1 MTIKRVRSGS
11 RVLAVLEAVA
21 EHQPIGVAALS
32 RLLDDDKSAVQRA
45 LLTLA
50 DDGWIRM
57 APGTPTRWEV
67 TTRIHLVANMAQG
80 HNELRDRARI
90 SLDALREETGES
102 IILAVPDFGR
112 LVVIDALE
120 SRQLV
125 RTAPYI
131 GMVIPGATSAG
142 GKAVLACMSA
152 PERIRFLGHAP
163 SPALE
168 DELEVVARRGWS
180 LNDEEIVPGATSIG
194 AAIRGANGTPI
205 AAIVIVAPSVRL
217 GPDEPA
223 RFGARLV
230 HTAEML
236 SYVSP
241 VTSDSRSGPAMP

>member
-1 MTIKRVRSGS
+1 VSIKRVRSGS

-67 TTRIHLVANMAQG
+67 TTRIHVVANMAQG
-80 HNELRDRARI
+80 HTELRDRARI

-125 RTAPYI
+125 RTAPYV

-142 GKAVLACMSA
+142 GKAVLAYMSP
-152 PERIRFLGHAP
+152 PEQMKFLGQAT
-163 SPALE
+163 SP
-168 DELEVVARRGWS
+168 ELEAELRVVARRGWS

-194 AAIRGANGTPI
+194 AALRAPDGTPI
-205 AAIVIVAPSVRL
+205 AAIVIVAPSARL

-236 SYVSP
+236 SHVAPWGPDSP
-241 VTSDSRSGPAMP
+241 VDPRMT